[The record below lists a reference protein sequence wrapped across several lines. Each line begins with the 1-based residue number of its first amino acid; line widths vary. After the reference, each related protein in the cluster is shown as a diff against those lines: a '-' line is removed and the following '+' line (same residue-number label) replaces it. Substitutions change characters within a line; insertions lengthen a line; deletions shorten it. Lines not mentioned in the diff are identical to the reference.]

1 MVDQICTY
9 LFQKRGIFYYSRR
22 VPKELQPKV
31 GRQRI
36 IVSLKTKSPAKAN
49 SLGQLVTQKLDEEWL
64 LLRMGKQLGLAPG
77 SKQNLAPTLSKTL
90 DRYLK
95 LRGKDRPKNFHQ
107 TAHRNTKLVINM
119 FSDKPINEYSSV
131 EAGRLR
137 DRLIERQLSPM
148 SVRRAFTCIKAIFNF
163 GFAEYGL
170 DCANPFA
177 RIHMPEA
184 KHKKRLPI
192 PTETIREIQS
202 ACFEINDDLRWLVAL
217 ISDTGMRL
225 SEAAG
230 LAREDICLDHKV
242 PHINLR
248 PHHWRRLKTQQ
259 SERQIPLVGAAL
271 WTAERLVTEEEGQWC
286 FPRYTSAESCNG
298 NSASAALNKWLKARF
313 SNEAVV
319 HGFRHSFRDRLRAVS
334 CPTEMIDQLG
344 GWSLTSVGSRYGKG
358 FNLCSQSGFM
368 DAITFSM
375 SDGLEPTKIFT

>member
-36 IVSLKTKSPAKAN
+36 IVSLKTKSPARAN

-64 LLRMGKQLGLAPG
+64 LLRLGKQLGLTPG
-77 SKQNLAPTLSKTL
+77 SKQNLAPTLSATL
-90 DRYLK
+90 QRYLK

-107 TAHRNTKLVINM
+107 TAHRNTNLVINM
-119 FSDKPINEYSSV
+119 FGDKPLNEYSSI

-137 DRLIERQLSPM
+137 DRLIERKLSPM

-192 PTETIREIQS
+192 SAETIREIQS
-202 ACFEINDDLRWLVAL
+202 SCFEIDDDLRWLVAL

-225 SEAAG
+225 SEATG
-230 LAREDICLDHKV
+230 LAIEDICLDHEV

-248 PHHWRRLKTQQ
+248 PHSWRRLKTQQ
-259 SERQIPLVGAAL
+259 SERRIPLVGAAL
-271 WTAERLVTEEEGQWC
+271 WAAERLVAEERQWC
-286 FPRYTSAESCNG
+286 FPRYTNVEGCNG
-298 NSASAALNKWLKARF
+298 NSASAALNKWLKANF
-313 SNEAVV
+313 SKEAVV
-319 HGFRHSFRDRLRAVS
+319 HGFRHSFRDRLRAVN

-344 GWSLTSVGSRYGKG
+344 GWSVNNVGGRYGAG
-358 FNLCSQSGFM
+358 FSLVQKFGYLSFFENLEYRS
-368 DAITFSM
+368 
-375 SDGLEPTKIFT
+375 

>member
-36 IVSLKTKSPAKAN
+36 IVSLKTKSPAKAS

-64 LLRMGKQLGLAPG
+64 LLRLGKQLGLG
-77 SKQNLAPTLSKTL
+77 SGSTQNLAPTLSATL

-95 LRGKDRPKNFHQ
+95 LRGKDKPKNFHQ

-119 FSDKPINEYSSV
+119 FGDKPLNEYSSI

-137 DRLIERQLSPM
+137 DRLIERRLSPM

-163 GFAEYGL
+163 GLAEFGL
-170 DCANPFA
+170 DCTNPFA

-184 KHKKRLPI
+184 KDKRRLPI
-192 PTETIREIQS
+192 PVETIREIQN
-202 ACFEINDDLRWLVAL
+202 ACFEIGDDLRWLVAL

-230 LAREDICLDHKV
+230 LALEDICLSHEV

-248 PHHWRRLKTQQ
+248 PHPWRRLKTQQ
-259 SERQIPLVGAAL
+259 SERQIPLVGKAL
-271 WTAERLVTEEEGQWC
+271 WAAERLVAEEEGQWC
-286 FPRYTSAESCNG
+286 FPRYTNAQTCNG
-298 NSASAALNKWLKARF
+298 NSASAALNKWLRTKF
-313 SNEAVV
+313 SSETLI
-319 HGFRHSFRDRLRAVS
+319 HGFRHAFRDRLRAVN

-344 GWSLTSVGSRYGKG
+344 GWSNLSVGGRYGAG
-358 FNLCSQSGFM
+358 FALEASTLYLTE
-368 DAITFSM
+368 ITKRVGS
-375 SDGLEPTKIFT
+375 T

>member
-49 SLGQLVTQKLDEEWL
+49 NLGQLVTQKLDEEWL
-64 LLRMGKQLGLAPG
+64 LLRLGKQLGLASG
-77 SKQNLAPTLSKTL
+77 STQNLTPTLSATL
-90 DRYLK
+90 HRYLK
-95 LRGKDRPKNFHQ
+95 LRGKDKPKNFYQ
-107 TAHRNTKLVINM
+107 TAHRNIKLVINM
-119 FSDKPINEYSSV
+119 LGDKPLNEYSSI

-148 SVRRAFTCIKAIFNF
+148 SVRRAFTCVKAIFNF
-163 GFAEYGL
+163 GLAEYGL

-177 RIHMPEA
+177 RIHMPLGNV
-184 KHKKRLPI
+184 KKRLPI
-192 PTETIREIQS
+192 PVETIREIQI
-202 ACFEINDDLRWLVAL
+202 ACFEIDDDLRWLVAL

-230 LAREDICLDHKV
+230 LALEDICLDHEV

-248 PHHWRRLKTQQ
+248 PHPWRRLKTQQ
-259 SERQIPLVGAAL
+259 SERQIPLVGAAF
-271 WTAERLVTEEEGQWC
+271 WAAERLVAEAEGRWC
-286 FPRYTSAESCNG
+286 FPRYTNAEYCNG
-298 NSASAALNKWLKARF
+298 NSASAALNKWLKANF
-313 SNEAVV
+313 SSEALV
-319 HGFRHSFRDRLRAVS
+319 HGFRHAFRDRLRAVN

-344 GWSLTSVGSRYGKG
+344 GWSANNVGGRYGAG
-358 FNLCSQSGFM
+358 FDIETLIFVM
-368 DAITFSM
+368 R
-375 SDGLEPTKIFT
+375 KIVTAP

>member
-36 IVSLKTKSPAKAN
+36 IVSLKTKSPAKAS

-64 LLRMGKQLGLAPG
+64 LLRLGKQLGLASG
-77 SKQNLAPTLSKTL
+77 STQNLAPTLSKTL

-95 LRGKDRPKNFHQ
+95 LRGKDKPKNFHQ
-107 TAHRNTKLVINM
+107 TAHRNIKLVISM
-119 FSDKPINEYSSV
+119 FGDKPLNEYSSV

-184 KHKKRLPI
+184 RDKKRLPI
-192 PTETIREIQS
+192 PIETIREIQN
-202 ACFEINDDLRWLVAL
+202 ACFEIDDDLRWLVAL

-225 SEAAG
+225 SEATG
-230 LAREDICLDHKV
+230 LAIEDICLDHEV
-242 PHINLR
+242 PYINLR
-248 PHHWRRLKTQQ
+248 PHSWRRLKTQQ
-259 SERQIPLVGAAL
+259 SDRRIPLVGAAF
-271 WTAERLVTEEEGQWC
+271 WAAERLVKEEEGQWC
-286 FPRYTSAESCNG
+286 FPRYTSAEGCNG
-298 NSASAALNKWLKARF
+298 NSASAALNKWLKAHF
-313 SNEAVV
+313 GKELLV
-319 HGFRHSFRDRLRAVS
+319 HGFRHAFRDRLRAVN

-344 GWSLTSVGSRYGKG
+344 GWSDNSIGGRYGAG
-358 FNLCSQSGFM
+358 YQLVACLEYLQSV
-368 DAITFSM
+368 
-375 SDGLEPTKIFT
+375 

>member
-1 MVDQICTY
+1 
-9 LFQKRGIFYYSRR
+9 

-36 IVSLKTKSPAKAN
+36 MVSLKTKSPAKAN

-64 LLRMGKQLGLAPG
+64 LLRLGKQLGLTPG

-90 DRYLK
+90 DRYLE
-95 LRGKDRPKNFHQ
+95 LRGKDRPRNFHQ

-119 FSDKPINEYSSV
+119 FGDKPLNEYSSI

-137 DRLIERQLSPM
+137 DRLIERKLSPM

-192 PTETIREIQS
+192 PTVTIREIQS
-202 ACFEINDDLRWLVAL
+202 ACFEIDDDLRWLVAL

-230 LAREDICLDHKV
+230 LAMNDICLDHEG

-248 PHHWRRLKTQQ
+248 PNPWRRLKTQQ

-271 WTAERLVTEEEGQWC
+271 WAADRIITEVEGQRC
-286 FPRYTSAESCNG
+286 FPRYTNAEGCNG
-298 NSASAALNKWLKARF
+298 NSASAALNKWLKAKF
-313 SNEAVV
+313 SSETLV
-319 HGFRHSFRDRLRAVS
+319 HGFRHAFRDRLRAVN

-344 GWSLTSVGSRYGKG
+344 GWSANNVGGRYGAG
-358 FNLCSQSGFM
+358 FDMEILKFTM
-368 DAITFSM
+368 D
-375 SDGLEPTKIFT
+375 KIIL

>member
-36 IVSLKTKSPAKAN
+36 IVSLKTKSPAKAS

-64 LLRMGKQLGLAPG
+64 LLRLGKQLGLG
-77 SKQNLAPTLSKTL
+77 SGSTQNLTPTLSATL

-95 LRGKDRPKNFHQ
+95 LRGKDKPKNFHQ
-107 TAHRNTKLVINM
+107 TAHRNIKLVISM
-119 FSDKPINEYSSV
+119 FGDKPLNEYSSID
-131 EAGRLR
+131 AGRLR

-163 GFAEYGL
+163 GFAEYGI

-184 KHKKRLPI
+184 RDKKRLPI
-192 PTETIREIQS
+192 PIETIREIQN
-202 ACFEINDDLRWLVAL
+202 ACFEIDDDLRWLVAL

-230 LAREDICLDHKV
+230 LALDDICLDHEV

-248 PHHWRRLKTQQ
+248 PLPWRRLKTQQ
-259 SERQIPLVGAAL
+259 SERKIPLVGAAL
-271 WTAERLVTEEEGQWC
+271 WAAKRLVEEVHGEWC
-286 FPRYTSAESCNG
+286 FPRYTNAESCNG
-298 NSASAALNKWLKARF
+298 NSASAVLNKWLKTH
-313 SNEAVV
+313 SGGESLV
-319 HGFRHSFRDRLRAVS
+319 HGFRHAFRDRLRTVN

-344 GWSLTSVGSRYGKG
+344 GWSANSVGERYGAG
-358 FNLCSQSGFM
+358 F
-368 DAITFSM
+368 
-375 SDGLEPTKIFT
+375 GLEQKSYYLRSI